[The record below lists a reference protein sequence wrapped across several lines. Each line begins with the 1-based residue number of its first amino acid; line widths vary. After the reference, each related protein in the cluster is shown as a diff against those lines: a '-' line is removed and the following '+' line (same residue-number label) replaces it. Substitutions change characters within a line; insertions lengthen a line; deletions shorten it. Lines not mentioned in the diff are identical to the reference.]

1 METGLINQPYHSTF
15 NIQPHRRS
23 IWSSLG
29 PDLFRDSL
37 RQLTSLCSLTLHIV
51 CTNEILSIVADTCS
65 ILQVLDVSY
74 SPRVTDI
81 ALVYLCG
88 PRALNY
94 MLRGRP
100 RAVTGCR

>member
-1 METGLINQPYHSTF
+1 M
-15 NIQPHRRS
+15 
-23 IWSSLG
+23 WSSLG

-37 RQLTSLCSLTLHIV
+37 RQLTSLCSLTLHNI

-81 ALVYLCG
+81 GLVYLCG

-94 MLRGRP
+94 MLRGSP